1 MLQLKVSGM
10 TCGHCVAAIT
20 KAVQAVP
27 SAGAV
32 RVDLEHGDV
41 MVEGEPD
48 RAAVRAAIEAEG
60 YTVAS
65 T

>member
-1 MLQLKVSGM
+1 MFQLKVGGM
-10 TCGHCVAAIT
+10 TCSHCVAAIT
-20 KAVQAVP
+20 RAVQAIP

-41 MVEGEPD
+41 TVEGEPD

-60 YTVAS
+60 YTVA